1 MSAILFSTWQGEF
14 IDNRNKPKEEW
25 AESSFK
31 LPLEYDSSTPSRA
44 FVGWDGVAIFD
55 ENIDAVKLATE
66 YAAQYQEYSEACGRC
81 APGRWGG
88 RILFD
93 LLDKIGRGEGTF
105 EDIEHLREVSQTMML
120 TSKCEIGR
128 TVPKPLLDLMEH
140 YKDQF
145 DKCILEQIKS
155 HEYDSDKKYIAK
167 ITAPCMDMC
176 PSHVDI
182 PAYI

>member
-14 IDNRNKPKEEW
+14 IDNRNKPNEEW
-25 AESSFK
+25 SESGFK
-31 LPLEYDSSTPSRA
+31 LPLEYDNSTPSRA

-55 ENIDAVKLATE
+55 ENIDAVKLAME

-88 RILFD
+88 RILYD
-93 LLDKIGRGEGTF
+93 LLDKIARGEGSF
-105 EDIEHLREVSQTMML
+105 EDIEHLREVSQTMMQ

-140 YKDQF
+140 VKM
-145 DKCILEQIKS
+145 LVE
-155 HEYDSDKKYIAK
+155 EK
-167 ITAPCMDMC
+167 I
-176 PSHVDI
+176 
-182 PAYI
+182 